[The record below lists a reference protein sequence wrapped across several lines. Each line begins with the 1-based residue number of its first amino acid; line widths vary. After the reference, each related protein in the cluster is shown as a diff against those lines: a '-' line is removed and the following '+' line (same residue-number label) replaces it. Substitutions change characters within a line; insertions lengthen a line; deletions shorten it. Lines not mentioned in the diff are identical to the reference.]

1 MTPDK
6 NKDCSM
12 TLIGGTGDN
21 ETDSNDLVR
30 DSSDQTFMQDVI
42 EPSREVP
49 VIVDFWAPWCGP
61 CRQLGPLIA
70 KCVMEAAGAVR
81 LVKINID
88 ENPGIAQQLRVQS
101 IPAVFAFKDG
111 QPVDGFTGALPE
123 SQIKDFIARISGKG
137 PSEAELRALVDR
149 ALASIE
155 AGDLNGASQDLAAVL
170 QADPGHPGAIG
181 SLVRLWIK
189 AGDTDKAASILAQV
203 PADRADD
210 PAIDGA
216 RAALELATGAPV
228 DDAETAALR
237 QAVAAD
243 SSNFQARYDLAEALL
258 TGGDHKGAVDQLIA
272 ITALDRE
279 WNEQAARTLL
289 LKVFEAA
296 GPASDVTRDG
306 RRRLSAI
313 LFS

>member
-1 MTPDK
+1 
-6 NKDCSM
+6 M
-12 TLIGGTGDN
+12 TLISGANGQDTP
-21 ETDSNDLVR
+21 TDDLVR
-30 DSSDQTFMQDVI
+30 ESSDQTFMQDVI

-49 VIVDFWAPWCGP
+49 VLVDFWAPWCGP
-61 CRQLGPLIA
+61 CRQLGPMIE
-70 KCVMEAAGAVR
+70 KCVLDAGGAVR

-101 IPAVFAFKDG
+101 IPAVFAFKNG

-137 PSEAELRALVDR
+137 PSEADLRALVER
-149 ALASIE
+149 GLAAIE
-155 AGDLNGASQDLAAVL
+155 AGDLNGASQDFAAVL
-170 QADPGHPGAIG
+170 QADDGHPGAIAG
-181 SLVRLWIK
+181 LCRVWLK
-189 AGDTDKAASILAQV
+189 AGDTEKAAQILAQV
-203 PADRADD
+203 PENRADD
-210 PAIDGA
+210 PAIDGV

-243 SSNFQARYDLAEALL
+243 ASNLQARFDLAEALVAA
-258 TGGDHKGAVDQLIA
+258 GDHKGAVDQLIA

-279 WNEQAARTLL
+279 WNDQAARTLL
-289 LKVFEAA
+289 LKVFDAA
-296 GPASDVTRDG
+296 GPASDVARDG

>member
-1 MTPDK
+1 MSGANGQDTP
-6 NKDCSM
+6 
-12 TLIGGTGDN
+12 
-21 ETDSNDLVR
+21 TDDLVR
-30 DSSDQTFMQDVI
+30 ESSDQTFMQDVI

-49 VIVDFWAPWCGP
+49 VLVDFWAPWCGP
-61 CRQLGPLIA
+61 CRQLGPMIE
-70 KCVMEAAGAVR
+70 KCVLDAGGAVR

-101 IPAVFAFKDG
+101 IPAVFAFKNG

-137 PSEAELRALVDR
+137 PSEADLRALVER
-149 ALASIE
+149 GLAAIE
-155 AGDLNGASQDLAAVL
+155 AGDLNGASQDFAAVL
-170 QADPGHPGAIG
+170 QADDGHPGAIAG
-181 SLVRLWIK
+181 LCRVWLK
-189 AGDTDKAASILAQV
+189 AGDTEKAAQILAQV
-203 PADRADD
+203 PEDRADD
-210 PAIDGA
+210 PAIDGV

-243 SSNFQARYDLAEALL
+243 ASNLQARFDLAEALVAA
-258 TGGDHKGAVDQLIA
+258 GDHKGAVDQLIA

-279 WNEQAARTLL
+279 WNDQAARTLL
-289 LKVFEAA
+289 LKVFDAA
-296 GPASDVTRDG
+296 GPASDVARDG

>member
-1 MTPDK
+1 
-6 NKDCSM
+6 M
-12 TLIGGTGDN
+12 TLISGANGQDTP
-21 ETDSNDLVR
+21 TDDLVR
-30 DSSDQTFMQDVI
+30 ESSDQTFMQDVI

-49 VIVDFWAPWCGP
+49 VLVDFWAPWCGP
-61 CRQLGPLIA
+61 CRQLGPMIE
-70 KCVMEAAGAVR
+70 KCVLDAGGAVR

-101 IPAVFAFKDG
+101 IPAVFAFKNG

-137 PSEAELRALVDR
+137 PSEADLRALVER
-149 ALASIE
+149 GLAAIE
-155 AGDLNGASQDLAAVL
+155 AGDLNGASQDFAAVL
-170 QADPGHPGAIG
+170 QADDGHPGAIAG
-181 SLVRLWIK
+181 LCRVWLK
-189 AGDTDKAASILAQV
+189 AGDTEKAAQILAQV
-203 PADRADD
+203 PEDRADD
-210 PAIDGA
+210 PAIDGV

-243 SSNFQARYDLAEALL
+243 ASNLQARFDLAEALVAA
-258 TGGDHKGAVDQLIA
+258 GDHKGAVDQLIA

-279 WNEQAARTLL
+279 WNDQAARTLL
-289 LKVFEAA
+289 LKVFDAA
-296 GPASDVTRDG
+296 GPASDVARDG